1 MSSTFKTEG
10 SEHRYEHK
18 QDANTVTAGSLIS
31 FSSNYKLKVKLP
43 LGSHFAFCFV
53 STPFFKASTV

>member
-1 MSSTFKTEG
+1 MSSTVKTAG

-31 FSSNYKLKVKLP
+31 FRSNYKIKVKLP
-43 LGSHFAFCFV
+43 LR
-53 STPFFKASTV
+53 